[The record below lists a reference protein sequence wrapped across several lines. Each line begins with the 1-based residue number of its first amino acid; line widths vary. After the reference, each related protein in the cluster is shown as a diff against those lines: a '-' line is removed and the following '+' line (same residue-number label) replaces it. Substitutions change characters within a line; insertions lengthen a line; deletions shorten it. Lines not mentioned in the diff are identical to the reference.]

1 MKKLFILTVLL
12 LPLFA
17 QASEQ
22 SPAKRIIA
30 LSPHGVELLF
40 SLGVGDRIIATTDY
54 ADYPEAAKNIERV
67 GGYHGI
73 QIERIVMLQPDLI
86 VAWADGNKAEE
97 IEKLIA
103 LGLPVYESHTK
114 NLNEIKSELKTLGKL
129 TGTQE
134 KAKTLVEEFE
144 RFIAKTKKKNEN
156 KEKISFFYQLW
167 QNPIQTISEHSWIN
181 EIMAL
186 CGGQNIITREKY
198 DIGYP
203 QIGIE
208 TVLVNKP
215 QVIIIPSEHGAGIN
229 VDSIWNNWQ
238 EIPAVKNKHIFK
250 INGDILHRFSLRV
263 IQGIDQ
269 TCSLFDKARNT

>member
-1 MKKLFILTVLL
+1 MNRICILVVLL
-12 LPLFA
+12 FPFFT

-22 SPAKRIIA
+22 APAERIVA

-54 ADYPEAAKNIERV
+54 ADYPEAANDIERV
-67 GGYHGI
+67 GGYHGVE
-73 QIERIVMLQPDLI
+73 IERIVMLQPDLI

-97 IEKLIA
+97 IEKLIS

-114 NLNEIKSELKTLGKL
+114 NLNGIKTELNALGKL

-134 KAKTLVEEFE
+134 KAKSLISDFEEFLA
-144 RFIAKTKKKNEN
+144 RIQKQNEN
-156 KEKISFFYQLW
+156 KSKVSFFYQLW

-181 EIMAL
+181 EIMDL

-208 TVLVNKP
+208 TVLINKP
-215 QVIIIPSEHGAGIN
+215 QVIIIPSEHGAVTN
-229 VDSIWNNWQ
+229 VDSIWNDWQ

-263 IQGIDQ
+263 TQGIDQ
-269 TCSLFDKARNT
+269 TCSLFDRARNT